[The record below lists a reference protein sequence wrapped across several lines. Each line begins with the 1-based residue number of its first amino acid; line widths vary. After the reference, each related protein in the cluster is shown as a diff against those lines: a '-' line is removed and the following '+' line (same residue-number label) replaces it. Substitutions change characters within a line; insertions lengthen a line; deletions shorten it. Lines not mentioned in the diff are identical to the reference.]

1 MAKNKLVRS
10 DNYNDRK
17 QRLGKERSLLRR
29 ERAKLE
35 EQDPTLRVKRQAA
48 NVPDSI
54 DAKRLFDPSRRS
66 DLVGQQVQT
75 DSSLVLKQEGESATP
90 DATVKQTAEGKRT
103 LITTSPNPTKIS
115 YHFMTVLQSIFPLSD
130 TIRRGS
136 NKYTIQEIA
145 KFASNRGYSNLI
157 VVNEDR
163 KEVNAISFIKLP
175 GGPTAYFTI
184 TSLQLRQLA
193 THTTHHPELIL
204 QNFTTALGQSIA
216 AIFQSLVPTVPQIQG
231 RQTLTLH
238 NSRDFIFF
246 RRHRYLFAGAGD
258 KVRLQEIGPRFTL
271 KCREVMS
278 GVGRSGEL
286 VWESNAGLESDRK
299 RLFL

>member
-1 MAKNKLVRS
+1 MTKNKLIRS

-17 QRLGKERSLLRR
+17 HRLGKEKSLLRR

-35 EQDPTLRVKRQAA
+35 EQDPTLRVRRQQAHVPETVDMKR
-48 NVPDSI
+48 
-54 DAKRLFDPSRRS
+54 RFDPSRRS

-75 DSSLVLKQEGESATP
+75 DSNLVLKEEDEAAKAQEE
-90 DATVKQTAEGKRT
+90 VKQMTEGKRT

-130 TIRRGS
+130 TIRRGTG
-136 NKYTIQEIA
+136 KYTIPEIA

-216 AIFQSLVPTVPQIQG
+216 SIFQSLVPTVPQIQG

-278 GVGRSGEL
+278 GVARGGEL